1 MNLNFKLLI
10 DQKIFIV
17 FEIPQYNL
25 FIFFFIFSHYKVLLE
40 EQEHPVRIVKQQLQ
54 RYGEE
59 TKVVNPFVMHV
70 DFIINYTM

>member
-1 MNLNFKLLI
+1 MLNEILI
-10 DQKIFIV
+10 IIFP
-17 FEIPQYNL
+17 FSL
-25 FIFFFIFSHYKVLLE
+25 FSRYKVLLD
-40 EQEHPVRIVKQQLQ
+40 EQEHPVRIVKQQQQ